1 MTVRFITEPPRSE
14 PHAMTRRPSTRML
27 GEDGQMSQANA
38 DAGHSAFLLLTP
50 EERAPARY
58 FVRPLMRCD
67 SRRRSFV
74 VLPLIYP
81 RRMTA
86 PYSPIYRDWDVDLL
100 HIANKDF
107 LVVDLHPY
115 ASRRRC
121 HRAQEQRALNM
132 THFRGTGPP
141 SATGQPN
148 SNDLALLRSLLR
160 VRCSTLQVMPGSFL
174 GPPPPF

>member
-1 MTVRFITEPPRSE
+1 MLSEVR
-14 PHAMTRRPSTRML
+14 
-27 GEDGQMSQANA
+27 QMSQANV
-38 DAGHSAFLLLTP
+38 DAGHSTFLLLTP
-50 EERAPARY
+50 EERARARY
-58 FVRPLMRCD
+58 FVRPLIRCD

-107 LVVDLHPY
+107 LVVDLHPC

-121 HRAQEQRALNM
+121 HRAQEQRALD
-132 THFRGTGPP
+132 
-141 SATGQPN
+141 S
-148 SNDLALLRSLLR
+148 S
-160 VRCSTLQVMPGSFL
+160 
-174 GPPPPF
+174 